1 MIIYFYPFY
10 WNSRKPKIDILDWDE
25 AYYKSGEKFY
35 TKSLNYC
42 FKDFDKLEFL
52 DNEEK
57 NYYLERNIN
66 KLSTNSTRNFEIFRG
81 KLITAEIAL
90 KIFKHQKEFSK
101 GIELCNFLIK
111 NKRLEYIK
119 KLDYFNKCLLKRSD

>member
-1 MIIYFYPFY
+1 M
-10 WNSRKPKIDILDWDE
+10 
-25 AYYKSGEKFY
+25 
-35 TKSLNYC
+35 KSLKYC

-57 NYYLERNIN
+57 NYHLERNIN
-66 KLSTNSTRNFEIFRG
+66 KLNTNSTRDFEIFKG

-90 KIFKHQKEFSK
+90 KIFKHQKEFYK

-111 NKRLEYIK
+111 NKRVEYKK
-119 KLDYFNKCLLKRSD
+119 KLEYFNKYLLQRSD